1 MVGLREMFTV
11 AGLGVMEKFWERN
24 GEEGRWRE
32 EAEALGALDNEEQ
45 GRMRR
50 CRFLTLWS
58 SKIWKVSQRVCKVTA
73 AASTDD

>member
-1 MVGLREMFTV
+1 M
-11 AGLGVMEKFWERN
+11 AGLEAMEKYWERN

-50 CRFLTLWS
+50 CRFLTLRS
-58 SKIWKVSQRVCKVTA
+58 SKSWKVSQRVCEGDP
-73 AASTDD
+73 SGQHR